1 MNKINTVFIK
11 PAADVFYGSIQVT
24 YKKLRFF
31 NGLRGSWGN
40 YMYNNVD
47 SNFGTDINVLL
58 RQTDL
63 SNGVANLLE
72 TRFAKSNDLQL
83 HSDYYVQDASFIKLN
98 NECWLYFQSKP
109 ESSSLV
115 KLTLSAQ
122 NVLTIT
128 KYDGLDPEIWWY

>member
-1 MNKINTVFIK
+1 M
-11 PAADVFYGSIQVT
+11 DW
-24 YKKLRFF
+24 
-31 NGLRGSWGN
+31 RGSWGN

-98 NECWLYFQSKP
+98 NVSVGYTFNQNQIIFISEIDFISSKC
-109 ESSSLV
+109 S
-115 KLTLSAQ
+115 
-122 NVLTIT
+122 N
-128 KYDGLDPEIWWY
+128 YY